1 MQQIDTIMKKL
12 PEITKESRKKED
24 LILLNQANPL
34 QPQPAEQI
42 NQTTQINQTAQIN
55 QTSLNEELRSNQSNS
70 LKRSA
75 RAADLPR
82 DDAQRINLKVEHT
95 AQQGQ
100 QMQAEQQVATPGEQ
114 PIQ

>member
-34 QPQPAEQI
+34 QPQPVE
-42 NQTTQINQTAQIN
+42 QINQTAQIN

-100 QMQAEQQVATPGEQ
+100 QMQAEQ
-114 PIQ
+114 